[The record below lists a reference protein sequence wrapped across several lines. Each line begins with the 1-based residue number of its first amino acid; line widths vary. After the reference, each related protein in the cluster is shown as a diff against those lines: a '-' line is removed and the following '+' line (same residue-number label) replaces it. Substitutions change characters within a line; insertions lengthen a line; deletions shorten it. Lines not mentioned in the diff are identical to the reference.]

1 MTIFSICDIQEK
13 FRPAIHEYGKV
24 QVFRDGAAGVSGR
37 SRLIET
43 QHLHGAESAESE

>member
-24 QVFRDGAAGVSGR
+24 QVISRWSSGRAAGVVD
-37 SRLIET
+37 
-43 QHLHGAESAESE
+43 